1 MAVGE
6 QVERLDQLVLVAKS
20 QLEKKSKKGT
30 DVRWKYEA
38 EVLHDRL
45 LDVAHLLAPAILI
58 EYGNGETF
66 AELTI
71 NEGTEKNPKNKAAA
85 ALATLR
91 DPTFLFWAA
100 YLRLLYTRVY
110 KGLFAEVQA
119 NHHHAAP
126 KLAGPD
132 GLPTRW
138 AAAMREGSVPPE
150 QAMARRSSLR
160 RPAHRL

>member
-1 MAVGE
+1 M
-6 QVERLDQLVLVAKS
+6 ERLDQLVLVAKS

-58 EYGNGETF
+58 EYGDGETF

-71 NEGTEKNPKNKAAA
+71 SEGTEKNPKNKSAAA

-110 KGLFAEVQA
+110 KDLFAEVQA

-138 AAAMREGSVPPE
+138 AAAMREGIVPPR
-150 QAMARRSSLR
+150 ARMASSSSLR